1 MTFLSVMLY
10 NAIFQKFLTVTLED
24 QKTKVLSVFFFSF
37 DIQTLLCLLVIV
49 FQMLNHF
56 WDTYTALL

>member
-24 QKTKVLSVFFFSF
+24 QKTKVLLVFFFSF